1 MDHLVSCTAL
11 SSVRQSVRKRKAWQQ
26 PLPSLCNEYAI
37 NRADNCHIIIK
48 IPSCGIKRAK
58 PPWHIHAHPYSVM
71 SGNRPNIVA
80 ESNRVNPT
88 GFVPPKLHF
97 NVKYICVSLS
107 HYLIAHLC
115 LAVHTFPQLDIQLKF
130 TFSKSLSQRLLPL
143 HRPQLSLQF
152 LFIQIILSPAEHCPS
167 IAQEGHF
174 KSLSLH
180 SWITGQEK
188 SIITLRLN
196 IITRIP

>member
-1 MDHLVSCTAL
+1 M
-11 SSVRQSVRKRKAWQQ
+11 
-26 PLPSLCNEYAI
+26 
-37 NRADNCHIIIK
+37 
-48 IPSCGIKRAK
+48 
-58 PPWHIHAHPYSVM
+58 HAHPYSVM
-71 SGNRPNIVA
+71 SGNWPNIVVK
-80 ESNRVNPT
+80 SNRVNPT

-97 NVKYICVSLS
+97 NIKYICVSIS
-107 HYLIAHLC
+107 HYLTAHLC

-130 TFSKSLSQRLLPL
+130 RFSKSLSQQLLPL

-152 LFIQIILSPAEHCPS
+152 LFIHIILSPAMHCPS

-188 SIITLRLN
+188 SILTLSRLN
-196 IITRIP
+196 IIITQKRSGDEQQRQWLPARAQMQPPFYRWNVRVPKTIRGSLSYRPLQALFDFSFTIQNPDGNVSN

>member
-11 SSVRQSVRKRKAWQQ
+11 SLLRQSVSKRKAWQQ
-26 PLPSLCNEYAI
+26 LLSSLCNGYEI
-37 NRADNCHIIIK
+37 NGADNWYIIIK

-58 PPWHIHAHPYSVM
+58 PSWHLHAHPHSVM

-88 GFVPPKLHF
+88 GQLFLQNCTLMLSIF
-97 NVKYICVSLS
+97 AFLSLII
-107 HYLIAHLC
+107 LLPMHLC

-130 TFSKSLSQRLLPL
+130 RFSKSLSQQLLPL

-152 LFIQIILSPAEHCPS
+152 LFIQIILSPAVHCPS

-180 SWITGQEK
+180 S
-188 SIITLRLN
+188 
-196 IITRIP
+196 